1 MREKELEHLPKEKIE
16 ELEAITERIK
26 ETGMVSMIILYGSYA
41 RGDWK
46 EHVGGRSGKR
56 SDYDL
61 LVLTKDEKD
70 GEDLRNRLRKM
81 FENSITAVDTIVE
94 TLGFVNM
101 HLREGQYFFSEIKH
115 QGIILYSDERA
126 ELAEVENLSPTRMR
140 EIAELDFKEWFG
152 TAKIN
157 FKYAVFAKEDF
168 TSVNNHQYAQKAAF
182 ELQQCA
188 ENCYTTIEMV
198 YSRNN
203 PYEHRLSI
211 LRMNARRYVS
221 EVDACFPKNTDE
233 ERRLFFH
240 LDSAYIGGRYLSEEF
255 YSMTLEQLEY
265 WESEAKK
272 LLEVTE
278 KWCQKRIN
286 DLRSKEKEEEST
298 KC

>member
-1 MREKELEHLPKEKIE
+1 MTEKELEHLPKEKIE

-26 ETGMVSMIILYGSYA
+26 ETGMASMIILYGSYA

-81 FENSITAVDTIVE
+81 FENSTTVVDTIVE

-140 EIAELDFKEWFG
+140 EVAELDFKEWFG
-152 TAKIN
+152 TANENYITYGGVKKR
-157 FKYAVFAKEDF
+157 FQETK
-168 TSVNNHQYAQKAAF
+168 NHKSAQKAAF
-182 ELQQCA
+182 ELQQCV
-188 ENCYTTIEMV
+188 ENCYTAIEMV

-255 YSMTLEQLEY
+255 YSVTLEQLEY

-272 LLEVTE
+272 LLEITE

-286 DLRSKEKEEEST
+286 DLRSKEKST
-298 KC
+298 NS

>member
-81 FENSITAVDTIVE
+81 FENSTTVVDTIVE

-140 EIAELDFKEWFG
+140 EIAEDDYLQWFG
-152 TAKIN
+152 KATKK
-157 FKYAVFAKEDF
+157 FKKATNEVQEFVK
-168 TSVNNHQYAQKAAF
+168 TNNYQDSQEAAF
-182 ELQQCA
+182 ELQQCV

-255 YSMTLEQLEY
+255 YSVTLEQLEY

-278 KWCQKRIN
+278 KWCQKRID
-286 DLRSKEKEEEST
+286 DLKSKEKEEET
-298 KC
+298 

>member
-1 MREKELEHLPKEKIE
+1 MKEKELEHLPKEKIE

-56 SDYDL
+56 SDYDF

-81 FENSITAVDTIVE
+81 FENSTTAVDTIVE

-115 QGIILYSDERA
+115 QGIILYSDERT
-126 ELAEVENLSPTRMR
+126 ELAEAENLSPTRMR
-140 EIAELDFKEWFG
+140 EIAELDFKEWFEQ
-152 TAKIN
+152 AKGFWKN
-157 FKYAVFAKEDF
+157 FNFNYGEKEYRLASF
-168 TSVNNHQYAQKAAF
+168 M
-182 ELQQCA
+182 LQQA
-188 ENCYTTIEMV
+188 VEMCYTAIEMV

-255 YSMTLEQLEY
+255 YSVTLEQLEY

-272 LLEVTE
+272 LLEITE

-286 DLRSKEKEEEST
+286 DLRGKEKEEEST
-298 KC
+298 NP